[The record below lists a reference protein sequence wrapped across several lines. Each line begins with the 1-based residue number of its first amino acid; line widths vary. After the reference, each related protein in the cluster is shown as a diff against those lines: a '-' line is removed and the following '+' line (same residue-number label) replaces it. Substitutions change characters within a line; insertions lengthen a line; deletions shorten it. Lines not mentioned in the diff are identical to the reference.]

1 MKRYNIK
8 FEDGRS
14 FTNIT
19 KQEMAKIILEN
30 ENLRHHIE
38 DVNGEYIPNEE
49 DKQRAIRESRNQFFR
64 DAYGS

>member
-1 MKRYNIK
+1 MKRYNIT

-19 KQEMAKIILEN
+19 KQEMFKIISQN
-30 ENLRHHIE
+30 ENVRHHIE
-38 DVNGEYIPNEE
+38 DVNGVYIPNEE
-49 DKQRAIRESRNQFFR
+49 DKQRAIRESRNNFFR